1 MKRMKVKLRHPGL
14 DIDWIGNLTV
24 DQNYTRRILVSAV
37 GSEGGES
44 KGQKVLGLM
53 CYCKLADDYKNTLT
67 VSSLVSF
74 ENFTENKLFI
84 KILASKNSE
93 DDTVLGLD
101 RGLKKPVPFD
111 LVDNDFTV
119 SLDSGKGFTNELNL
133 GRLTQEGSK
142 SKESLRK
149 FYHKEHGYFGSC
161 SFSDSRGD
169 QIFLVFQI
177 ERSLKLFQNMNIVFK
192 PAIKIKNCLPWPLK
206 YRFSCPDESISS
218 ENSLNLPEDLAW
230 PQEQKEI
237 ISIDVKKDTCIQ
249 LLIPGFEWSKKFDLI
264 QNSKDIGLENI
275 LLQDGQLG
283 N

>member
-1 MKRMKVKLRHPGL
+1 
-14 DIDWIGNLTV
+14 
-24 DQNYTRRILVSAV
+24 
-37 GSEGGES
+37 
-44 KGQKVLGLM
+44 M

-74 ENFTENKLFI
+74 ENFTENKLFV
-84 KILASKNSE
+84 KIMGDKNSE
-93 DDTVLGLD
+93 DDTVLVLE
-101 RGLKKPVPFD
+101 RGRKKPVPFD
-111 LVDNDFTV
+111 LTNNDFTV

-142 SKESLRK
+142 SKESLRR

-161 SFSDSRGD
+161 SFSDSHGD

-206 YRFSCPDESISS
+206 YRLSCPDESVSS
-218 ENSLNLPEDLAW
+218 KNSPNLAEDLAW

-237 ISIDVKKDTCIQ
+237 ISIDVKKDICIQ

-264 QNSKDIGLENI
+264 QNSRDLSLETI
-275 LLQDGQLG
+275 PLQDGQFE